1 MQREYR
7 LKTHLDTSFP
17 APAFDS
23 QIADWLMNWKPDPY
37 DFGGPPLRV
46 GIMGEHDGEKT
57 VYRAID
63 GDGATEMRPVYE
75 FLESIGLIDLQIY
88 EHPRFNC
95 IYGLAGERLAPGEK
109 FSVTA
114 LSR

>member
-1 MQREYR
+1 M
-7 LKTHLDTSFP
+7 KTHLDTTFP
-17 APAFDS
+17 APEFDL
-23 QIADWLMNWKPDPY
+23 QIADWLSNWTPDPHDY
-37 DFGGPPLRV
+37 GGPPLRV
-46 GIMGEHDGEKT
+46 GIIAECNGQKT

-63 GDGATEMRPVYE
+63 GDGSGEMRKVYA
-75 FLESIGLIDLQIY
+75 FLESIGLVDLQLY

-95 IYGLAGERLAPGEK
+95 IYGLATDRLAPGQK

>member
-1 MQREYR
+1 M
-7 LKTHLDTSFP
+7 KTHLDKTYP
-17 APAFDS
+17 APAFDV
-23 QIADWLMNWKPDPY
+23 QIADWLENWRPDPH

-46 GIMGEHDGEKT
+46 GIIAEHDGVKT

-63 GDGATEMRPVYE
+63 GDGSIEMRSVYE
-75 FLESIGLIDLQIY
+75 LLESIGLLDLQIY
-88 EHPRFNC
+88 GHPRFNC
-95 IYGLAGERLAPGEK
+95 IYGLAENSLAPSEK

>member
-1 MQREYR
+1 M
-7 LKTHLDTSFP
+7 KTHLDTTFP
-17 APAFDS
+17 APAFDL
-23 QIADWLMNWKPDPY
+23 QIVDWLANWTPDPY

-46 GIMGEHDGEKT
+46 GIIAEHNGEKT

-63 GDGATEMRPVYE
+63 GDGSIEMRSVYE
-75 FLESIGLIDLQIY
+75 FLESIGLVDLKLY
-88 EHPRFNC
+88 DHPRFNC
-95 IYGLAGERLAPGEK
+95 IYGLAADHLAPNEK